1 MVEEKNWLVF
11 ANRDKCHHAEALF
24 ELGFVNWKVRRSF
37 KMSVR
42 DYVYLYVSDE
52 RRVRFKTQVVAENC
66 DRKDDEYWQVTPSHD
81 PTYKFGI

>member
-24 ELGFVNWKVRRSF
+24 ELGFDNWKVRGSL
-37 KMSVR
+37 KMSVG

-66 DRKDDEYWQVTPSHD
+66 DRKDDEFWQVTPSHD
-81 PTYKFGI
+81 PIYKI